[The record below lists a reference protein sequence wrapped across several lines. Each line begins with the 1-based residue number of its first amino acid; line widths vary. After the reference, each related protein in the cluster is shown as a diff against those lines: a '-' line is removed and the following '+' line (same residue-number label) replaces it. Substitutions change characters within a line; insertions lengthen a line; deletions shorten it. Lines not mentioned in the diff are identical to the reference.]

1 METELER
8 LSKLKEE
15 AKANRQK
22 SKPCKECK
30 KKKEVVTKL
39 PNLLHEEV
47 FMPTAEEIGLAYAEL
62 TSTGGVK
69 EDKKEFINK
78 IFNALFGKD
87 FDFKC
92 RGCGNSEVRR
102 FTNYVNANNIKY

>member
-8 LSKLKEE
+8 LSKLKED

-47 FMPTAEEIGLAYAEL
+47 YIPSPEEVGLAYIEL
-62 TSTGGVK
+62 TNQAGVR
-69 EDKKEFINK
+69 EDKREFINK
-78 IFNALFGKD
+78 VYNALFGKD
-87 FDFKC
+87 FNFNC

-102 FTNYVNANNIKY
+102 FTNYVNANNIKI

>member
-8 LSKLKEE
+8 LTKLKEE

-30 KKKEVVTKL
+30 KKKEVTKL
-39 PNLLHEEV
+39 PDLVQEEV
-47 FMPTAEEIGLAYAEL
+47 YVPTEEEVGLAYAEL

-69 EDKKEFINK
+69 EEKRTFINK
-78 IFNALFGKD
+78 VYNALFGKD

-102 FTNYVNANNIKY
+102 FTNYVHDNNIKY